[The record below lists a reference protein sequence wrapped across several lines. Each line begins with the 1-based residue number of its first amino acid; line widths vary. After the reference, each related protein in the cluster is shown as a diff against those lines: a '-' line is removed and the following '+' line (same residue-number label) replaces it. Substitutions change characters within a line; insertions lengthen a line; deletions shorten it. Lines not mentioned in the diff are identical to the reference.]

1 MDAWLLIYE
10 KVPRWTGDIAAAAA
24 RDSLIVLLC
33 FRDRFFFTPFLID
46 IFALMYR

>member
-24 RDSLIVLLC
+24 AGRSTRL
-33 FRDRFFFTPFLID
+33 P
-46 IFALMYR
+46 YRLTVFS